1 VSAVTNDKTV
11 VVVEVVVMTSAV
23 VDNSFSEDG
32 VVTAGEISAVEGVV
46 VITSSEDVVVD

>member
-1 VSAVTNDKTV
+1 LSAVTNDEAV
-11 VVVEVVVMTSAV
+11 VVVEVDVITSVV

-32 VVTAGEISAVEGVV
+32 VVTTGEISAVEGV